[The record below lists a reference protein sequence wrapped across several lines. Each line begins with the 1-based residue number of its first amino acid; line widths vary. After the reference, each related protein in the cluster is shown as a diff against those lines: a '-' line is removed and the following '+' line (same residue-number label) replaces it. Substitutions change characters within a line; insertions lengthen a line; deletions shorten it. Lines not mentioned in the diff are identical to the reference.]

1 MFQYLILAV
10 VIVILISLIYYVFCK
25 DRLRRRKSERFLN
38 NSAGTFDESARR
50 ALNELTQI
58 RNPTPADHF
67 RHGQLL
73 QYNLLEGN
81 QQTMRRQRSVVG
93 DMIQEYTTALAD
105 FDTRDNFV
113 NPDFMIYRI
122 EDFHRNLQ
130 IFDDDN
136 DELVQLAL
144 GFDTMINNRAPVVR
158 QELIEDRV
166 NRAVANSTTRAEA
179 IEKYFDES
187 IKFTNDRQ
195 NVHDSKVNSDLREIM
210 RKIKSTSPRDLDP
223 EIICEEVN
231 YYINHDY
238 TDDANNTYK
247 VNNAITTL
255 QTMSRGELITTF
267 NDRENYILSYVWERC
282 KHPSNADNTELMK
295 EAVANALA
303 DSIENGTLVCI
314 NGRCSRVLNSLVLL
328 DYDKDV
334 SSAVM
339 TFEAYKNQIFQE
351 TKEIINQEIERAKL
365 SSNTKLQNV
374 GLAYDGEDVEVDE
387 NIENEFKQEIKREI
401 DRNMEKYA
409 SKLTSAEIS
418 NVSQECYIYAA
429 L

>member
-1 MFQYLILAV
+1 MFQYLILAI
-10 VIVILISLIYYVFCK
+10 VITILISLIYYVFCK
-25 DRLRRRKSERFLN
+25 DRIRRKKSEKFIN

-50 ALNELTQI
+50 ALDELTQI

-67 RHGQLL
+67 RRGQLL

-81 QQTMRRQRSVVG
+81 QQIMRRQRNVVG
-93 DMIQEYTTALAD
+93 DMIQEYTNALAD
-105 FDTRDNFV
+105 FNVQDNFV
-113 NPDFMIYRI
+113 NPDFMMYRI

-144 GFDTMINNRAPVVR
+144 GFDTMVNNRAPVVR
-158 QELIEDRV
+158 QELIEERV
-166 NRAVANSTTRAEA
+166 NRAVSNSTTRAEA
-179 IEKYFDES
+179 IEKYFDNS
-187 IKFTNDRQ
+187 IKFTDDRQ
-195 NVHDSKVNSDLREIM
+195 NVHDSKVNSDLRETL
-210 RKIKSTSPRDLDP
+210 RKIKATAPRNIEP
-223 EIICEEVN
+223 VIICEEID
-231 YYINHDY
+231 YYIHNDY
-238 TDDANNTYK
+238 TDDPNNAYK
-247 VNNAITTL
+247 VTAASTAL

-267 NDRENYILSYVWERC
+267 NERENYILSYVWERC
-282 KHPSNADNTELMK
+282 KHPSNSENMQLMK

-303 DSIENGTLVCI
+303 DSVENGTLVCI

-328 DYDKDV
+328 DFDRDI
-334 SSAVM
+334 SSGVM

-365 SSNTKLQNV
+365 SSNVKLQNV

-387 NIENEFKQEIKREI
+387 DVENEFKQEIKREI
-401 DRNMEKYA
+401 DRNMEKY
-409 SKLTSAEIS
+409 STKLTPVEIS
-418 NVSQECYIYAA
+418 NISEECYIYAA